1 MDFNSYKKVISNCNH
16 IVKVGMVSAYALF
29 LGANTALASVTE
41 YMDQKVSL
49 KTQNCTIESVI
60 QQIEKQTDYLFVYD
74 KNDVDVKRTVYVN
87 T

>member
-49 KTQNCTIESVI
+49 KTKKCTIESVN
-60 QQIEKQTDYLFVYD
+60 QQIEKQTDYMFVYD
-74 KNDVDVKRTVYVN
+74 KNYED
-87 T
+87 